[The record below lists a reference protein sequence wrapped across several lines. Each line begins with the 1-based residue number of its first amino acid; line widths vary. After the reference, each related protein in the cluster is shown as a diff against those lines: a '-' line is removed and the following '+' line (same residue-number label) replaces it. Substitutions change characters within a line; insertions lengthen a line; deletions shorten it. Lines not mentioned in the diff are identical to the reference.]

1 MALFFLNELL
11 LLWRQE
17 KREQF
22 PTWISIFTFA
32 LSSFF
37 ELSIYWFTSKALGN
51 NLEYFGNYFQ
61 FVVLGQLVVFLPIH
75 LLSCFSFGIK
85 QARQYGT
92 LDAYLLLPMVLEKKI
107 VFCALG
113 SILRNLFHWIVFF
126 AQATLVFGLSLSLEQ
141 WVWLFLLQVIFLPL
155 FLAAGLTA
163 AGVFL
168 YFGRGVGVF
177 HIFAQ
182 ALAIVSGV
190 YFPLSIFPLLQ
201 GIGIASPFQ
210 LILELSR
217 STPFSIQPLQIG
229 IWAAWS
235 FFFLSLSPFIL
246 RFGLRA
252 MQARGK
258 LEFSQQ
264 I

>member
-22 PTWISIFTFA
+22 PTWISIFGFG

-37 ELSIYWFTSKALGN
+37 ELSIYWLTSKALGSD
-51 NLEYFGNYFQ
+51 LQYFGNYFQ
-61 FVVLGQLVVFLPIH
+61 FVVLGQLVAFLPIH
-75 LLSCFSFGIK
+75 FLSCFSFGIK

-92 LDAYLLLPMVLEKKI
+92 LDAYLLLPIALEKKI
-107 VFCALG
+107 FFCASG

-126 AQATLVFGLSLSLEQ
+126 TLATLVFGFSLTLDQ
-141 WVWLFLLQVIFLPL
+141 WGWIVLLQLIFLPL
-155 FLAAGLTA
+155 FLSAGITA
-163 AGVFL
+163 TGVFL

-177 HIFAQ
+177 HIFSQ
-182 ALAIVSGV
+182 ALAILSGV

-201 GIGIASPFQ
+201 GIGNASPFQ

-217 STPFSIQPLQIG
+217 GTPFFIQPSQIAL
-229 IWAAWS
+229 WAVWS
-235 FFFLSLSPFIL
+235 LLFLFLSPFIL
-246 RFGLRA
+246 RLGLKA
-252 MQARGK
+252 MRARGK